1 MKKQTKLLV
10 LVISLALIL
19 GSALAVMTA
28 AEEAAAT
35 PSLDI
40 WSKNASFQSNVV
52 LSVAVKAE
60 NTADSSIDLLVY
72 SEYPTENSTP
82 VVVTSYGSGTVWGAE
97 CQLFATPGVNAK
109 NLADQV
115 YLQARAL
122 VDGAYVYSE
131 IEQYSIIEYCKEMV
145 YTEGTM
151 DDNDVDFLAVIEYGA
166 SVQRILGHNT
176 DKLATSYKY
185 VTVENGTF
193 GTLSRGIVLAGDKI
207 TLTHTGEATKDGA
220 DFVGYKDSISGQTYN
235 VGEEITVNS
244 DMLLVENYL
253 DTSSILTFDDMEE
266 GDLGD
271 VALTETTIS
280 GSWLLTGSCPTVPFT
295 TTKYQNVLKAYRTN
309 NSTNTHIALSVEK
322 MTEDADGYSLKATT
336 AKKNSLAVVPT
347 KAVEGFNH
355 FVYSA
360 DYTLN
365 YIGSDASPWINFAFS
380 GDNVGYRIRA
390 YYHTATGVLEFKVLP
405 GDTGATEFTF
415 HTMQI
420 NDSETPND
428 LCETFNLQFEYWT
441 HTVEEGVNDYI
452 LVISINGKQ
461 VFIMDT
467 ADRHTSSGA
476 TEEKAYLNTDGA
488 YVVNEGLLGFY
499 VNWPSAPARFA
510 TLENNFEGY
519 EGIVYM
525 DNIQFVQSVET
536 DLPTLNRTA
545 K

>member
-1 MKKQTKLLV
+1 MKKTGKLLV
-10 LVISLALIL
+10 LVISLALLI
-19 GSALAVMTA
+19 GSSLAIMTS
-28 AEEAAAT
+28 AEEGTA

-40 WSKNASFQSNVV
+40 WSKNVSYQSNAV

-60 NTADSSIDLLVY
+60 NTGNSSVELLVY
-72 SEYPTENSTP
+72 TEYPTTGSTP
-82 VVVTSYGSGTVWGAE
+82 VVITPYGTGTVWDAE

-115 YLQARAL
+115 YLQARAN
-122 VDGAYVYSE
+122 VDGEYIYSE
-131 IEQYSIIEYCKEMV
+131 VEQYSVVEYCKEMV

-151 DDNDVDFLAVIEYGA
+151 DGNDTDFLAIIEYGA
-166 SVQRILGHNT
+166 SVQRILGYNT
-176 DKLATSYKY
+176 ERLATDYKY

-193 GTLSRGIVLAGDKI
+193 GNSLTKGTVLAGDKI
-207 TLTHTGEATKDGA
+207 ILTHTGDETKDGLSFA
-220 DFVGYKDSISGQTYN
+220 GYMDSISGQTYN
-235 VGEEITVNS
+235 AGEEITVNS

-253 DTSSILTFDDMEE
+253 DTASLLTFDDMEE
-266 GDLGD
+266 GDIGS
-271 VALTETTIS
+271 VAITETTIS
-280 GSWLLTGSCPTVPFT
+280 STWLLTSSCPTVPFT
-295 TTKYQNVLKAYRTN
+295 TTKYQNVLKAFRTN
-309 NSTNTHIALSVEK
+309 NSTNAHIALSVEK
-322 MTEDADGYSLKATT
+322 MTEDAEGNSLKLTT
-336 AKKNSLAVVPT
+336 AKKNTLAVVPT

-365 YIGSDASPWINFAFS
+365 YTGSDATPWINFAFT
-380 GDNVGYRIRA
+380 GDNLGYRVRA
-390 YYHTATGVLEFKVLP
+390 YYRTATGVLEFRVLP
-405 GDTGATEFTF
+405 GDSGATDFTF
-415 HTMQI
+415 YTMQI

-441 HTVEEGVNDYI
+441 NNVKDGVNDYI
-452 LVISINGKQ
+452 LVISVNGKQ

-467 ADRHTSSGA
+467 ADRHSSSGA
-476 TEEKAYLNTDGA
+476 TEKAYLNTDGA

-499 VNWPSAPARFA
+499 VNWPSVPSRFS

-519 EGIVYM
+519 EGVVYM

-536 DLPTLNRTA
+536 TLPTLNTTA

>member
-10 LVISLALIL
+10 LVMSLALLIC
-19 GSALAVMTA
+19 SSLAIMTT
-28 AEEAAAT
+28 AEEVAAT
-35 PSLDI
+35 PTLDI
-40 WSKNASFQSNVV
+40 WSKNVSFKSNVV

-60 NTADSSIDLLVY
+60 NVGDSDVELLVY
-72 SEYPTENSTP
+72 NEYPTESSTP
-82 VVVTSYGSGTVWGAE
+82 VVVAPYGSGDVWGAN
-97 CQLFATPGVNAK
+97 CRLFATPGVNAK

-122 VDGAYVYSE
+122 IDGAYVYSE
-131 IEQYSIIEYCKEMV
+131 VEQYSVVEYCKEMV
-145 YTEGTM
+145 FTEGTM
-151 DDNDVDFLAVIEYGA
+151 DENDADFNAIIEYGA

-176 DKLATSYKY
+176 DKLATDYKY

-220 DFVGYKDSISGQTYN
+220 SFIGYKDSISGQTYN
-235 VGEEITVNS
+235 VGEEITVNG

-253 DTSSILTFDDMEE
+253 DTASLLTFDDMEE
-266 GDLGD
+266 GDLGNI
-271 VALTETTIS
+271 AITETTIS
-280 GSWLLTGSCPTVPFT
+280 GGWLFTGSCPTVPFAT
-295 TTKYQNVLKAYRTN
+295 AKYQNVLKALRTRS
-309 NSTNTHIALSVEK
+309 STNTHIALSVEK
-322 MTEDADGYSLKATT
+322 MTEDSDGNSLKLTT
-336 AKKNSLAVVPT
+336 AKNNTLAVVPT
-347 KAVEGFNH
+347 KTAADFNH

-365 YIGSDASPWINFAFS
+365 YTGSDATPWINFAFS
-380 GDNVGYRIRA
+380 GDNLGYRIRA
-390 YYHTATGVLEFKVLP
+390 YYRTATGVLEFRVSP
-405 GDTGATEFTF
+405 GDSGATEFTF
-415 HTMQI
+415 YTMQI
-420 NDSETPND
+420 NDAETPRD

-441 HTVEEGVNDYI
+441 HNVKDGVNDYI
-452 LVISINGKQ
+452 LVISVNGKQ

-476 TEEKAYLNTDGA
+476 TEKAYLNTDGA

-499 VNWPSAPARFA
+499 VNWPSVPARFA

-536 DLPTLNRTA
+536 TLPTLNRTA